1 MADFHMFYTAAIV
14 LSVVCGVS
22 GILAGLAFLGSQNPP
37 RVLGLLAAFFS
48 VSDVPLGTTLG
59 TYTFVV
65 LLRRN

>member
-1 MADFHMFYTAAIV
+1 
-14 LSVVCGVS
+14 VVCGVL